1 MPTLTR
7 FYGIAIKMYFL
18 QSEHNP
24 PHDHAIYGEDA
35 GAFDIRTGT
44 LIDGGLP
51 ARASDLVKEWIAI
64 HRSELLEMWETQEFR
79 KLDPLA

>member
-24 PHDHAIYGEDA
+24 PHVHAIYGEDA
-35 GAFDIRTGT
+35 GVFDIRTGT

>member
-7 FYGIAIKMYFL
+7 FYGIAVKMYFL

-24 PHDHAIYGEDA
+24 PHVYAIYGEDA

>member
-1 MPTLTR
+1 MPSRCTFSSRSIILR
-7 FYGIAIKMYFL
+7 MFMQL
-18 QSEHNP
+18 
-24 PHDHAIYGEDA
+24 YGEDA

-51 ARASDLVKEWIAI
+51 ARASDLVREWIVI

>member
-1 MPTLTR
+1 MPTLAR

-24 PHDHAIYGEDA
+24 PHVHAIYGEDA
-35 GAFDIRTGT
+35 EAFDIRTGT

-51 ARASDLVKEWIAI
+51 ARASDLVREWIVI

>member
-1 MPTLTR
+1 MFMQL
-7 FYGIAIKMYFL
+7 
-18 QSEHNP
+18 
-24 PHDHAIYGEDA
+24 YGEDA

-51 ARASDLVKEWIAI
+51 ARASDLVREWIVI

>member
-1 MPTLTR
+1 MPTLAR

-24 PHDHAIYGEDA
+24 PHVHAIYGEDA

-51 ARASDLVKEWIAI
+51 ARASDLVREWIVI

-79 KLDPLA
+79 KLDPLT

>member
-1 MPTLTR
+1 MPTLAR

-24 PHDHAIYGEDA
+24 PHVHAICGEDA

-51 ARASDLVKEWIAI
+51 ARASDLVRKWIVI

>member
-1 MPTLTR
+1 MPTLAR

-18 QSEHNP
+18 KSEHNP
-24 PHDHAIYGEDA
+24 PHVHAIYGEDA
-35 GAFDIRTGT
+35 GAFGIRTGT

-51 ARASDLVKEWIAI
+51 ARASDLVREWIVI